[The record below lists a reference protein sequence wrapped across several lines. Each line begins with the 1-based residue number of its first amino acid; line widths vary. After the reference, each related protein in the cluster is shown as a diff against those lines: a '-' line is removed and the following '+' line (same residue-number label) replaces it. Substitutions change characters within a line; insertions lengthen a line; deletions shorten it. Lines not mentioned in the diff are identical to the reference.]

1 MPRRAGRFGEG
12 SAEQEGGWG
21 VVVQWEGTPTGLQ
34 AGNAMIRSSDCCGR
48 GGRHR
53 GRAEAERQDHGV
65 FVSFLPNDIND
76 GLVFR

>member
-1 MPRRAGRFGEG
+1 MRE
-12 SAEQEGGWG
+12 SVEQEGGWR
-21 VVVQWEGTPTGLQ
+21 VVVQWKGTPPPTGLQ
-34 AGNAMIRSSDCCGR
+34 AGNAMIRSSDCRGR

-76 GLVFR
+76 GLVLDEVRK